1 MKYQSNLFESKVD
14 LQPKIYGVLKNYWE
28 SGDNSLWKEWSRI
41 LVWANDSGQDFPEN
55 KISLLEFDGEA
66 FIRTGDGKH
75 RQATKLGRAI
85 RQLLLGVRPDLDLDQ
100 QGKEFGD
107 FIQFLQGK
115 LSSQNNLELVSG
127 SQISKYYQ
135 KENTNTV
142 EGSEISKSC
151 MVGKSSST
159 FDIYTQN
166 PDTISLL
173 VRLDAGKVSARAL
186 VWKLTEPSDCIYLDR
201 IYSIINQDR
210 ELGQFITF
218 LEDKFPGKKI
228 LYYGKS
234 GLDTSKF
241 RVQLKNSLFT
251 KYPYLDSFD
260 YLYLDFEKYEYSE
273 GIIKN
278 LKDFFK
284 KKKEE
289 TSRLYKT
296 VRALNKGFLTTW
308 RNNELE
314 QDRLVFRLRNH
325 SSGLKTPLNSK
336 TIDPVKHIYVV
347 QASNEDALELLDS
360 GQKLS
365 EADLNSICQIVI
377 NSSYPPEQSDKIL
390 MSVLDRFIDERY
402 YFSFNRHLRDI
413 NSDDNLLLTIKKYKK
428 WINFKFYNNSKR
440 RLIRDGFLEK
450 FLELFP
456 EGLNKYLFFYLD
468 VYSGYNIDKKHLAS
482 KGGYTPAPE
491 GGYTPYGYKE
501 FSLWESQI
509 DIDYLFKIN
518 NQQRKDFY
526 IELFFDDLVKFQFKA
541 ITRYYMQKEDIKGL
555 KLIVDNIKNLEKL
568 DEFMWDFQYY
578 SDVMNIYEEL
588 RNSILDKC
596 AKYLDEKKPRS
607 TLRILNFLSE
617 KIKYDKTLRRRLLDD
632 LYSKGLD
639 GKILNQYIIKKE
651 LQDKFKLYPEKINLQ
666 RVAKDVRGRIKN
678 FWEFD
683 PDT

>member
-1 MKYQSNLFESKVD
+1 
-14 LQPKIYGVLKNYWE
+14 
-28 SGDNSLWKEWSRI
+28 
-41 LVWANDSGQDFPEN
+41 
-55 KISLLEFDGEA
+55 
-66 FIRTGDGKH
+66 
-75 RQATKLGRAI
+75 
-85 RQLLLGVRPDLDLDQ
+85 
-100 QGKEFGD
+100 
-107 FIQFLQGK
+107 
-115 LSSQNNLELVSG
+115 
-127 SQISKYYQ
+127 
-135 KENTNTV
+135 
-142 EGSEISKSC
+142 

-218 LEDKFPGKKI
+218 LEDKFPEKKI

-234 GLDTSKF
+234 GLDISKF

-314 QDRLVFRLRNH
+314 QDRLVFKLRDH
-325 SSGLKTPLNSK
+325 SSGLKTPQNSK

-347 QASNEDALELLDS
+347 KASTKDALELFNS

-365 EADLNSICQIVI
+365 EKDLDSICQIVI

-390 MSVLDRFIDERY
+390 MSILDRFIDERHY
-402 YFSFNRHLRDI
+402 YAFNRHLRDI

-428 WINFKFYNNSKR
+428 WINFKFYTYSKR
-440 RLIRDGFLEK
+440 RLIHYSGFLEK

-468 VYSGYNIDKKHLAS
+468 VYSGYNIDKKHLA
-482 KGGYTPAPE
+482 PE
-491 GGYTPYGYKE
+491 GGYTPYGNE
-501 FSLWESQI
+501 FSFWESEF
-509 DIDYLFKIN
+509 DIDFLFKID

-541 ITRYYMQKEDIKGL
+541 ITIYYTQKEDIKGL

-568 DEFMWDFQYY
+568 DDFLDGFQF
-578 SDVMNIYEEL
+578 SDDMNIYEEL

-596 AKYLDEKKPRS
+596 VKYLDEKKLS
-607 TLRILNFLSE
+607 YTLRILDFLSK
-617 KIKYDKTLRRRLLDD
+617 KIKYDRTLRKRLLDD
-632 LYSKGLD
+632 LYSKSLN
-639 GKILNQYIIKKE
+639 GKILNQYIIKKGA
-651 LQDKFKLYPEKINLQ
+651 QDKFKLYPQKTNLG
-666 RVAKDVRGRIKN
+666 RVAKDVRSRIKK
-678 FWEFD
+678 FVDYSE
-683 PDT
+683 

>member
-14 LQPKIYGVLKNYWE
+14 LQPKIYSVLKNYWE

-66 FIRTGDGKH
+66 SIRTGDGKH

-85 RQLLLGVRPDLDLDQ
+85 RQILLGVRPDLDLDQ

-127 SQISKYYQ
+127 PQISKYYQ
-135 KENTNTV
+135 KENTNSV

-166 PDTISLL
+166 PDNISLL
-173 VRLDAGKVSARAL
+173 VRLDAGKASARAL

-218 LEDKFPGKKI
+218 LEGEFPGKKI

-284 KKKEE
+284 KKKKE

-296 VRALNKGFLTTW
+296 VRALNKGFLTTS

-314 QDRLVFRLRNH
+314 QDRLVFRLRDH
-325 SSGLKTPLNSK
+325 SSGLKTPQNSK
-336 TIDPVKHIYVV
+336 TIDPVKHIYNVHL
-347 QASNEDALELLDS
+347 STKDILELFNS

-365 EADLNSICQIVI
+365 EGDLNSICQIVI
-377 NSSYPPEQSDKIL
+377 NSSYSPEQSDKIL
-390 MSVLDRFIDERY
+390 MSVLDRFIDEGY
-402 YFSFNRHLRDI
+402 YFSFNRRLGDI
-413 NSDDNLLLTIKKYKK
+413 SSDNNLLLTIKKYKK
-428 WINFKFYNNSKR
+428 WINFKFYISIER
-440 RLIRDGFLEK
+440 RLEFSGFFEK
-450 FLELFP
+450 FIELFP

-468 VYSGYNIDKKHLAS
+468 VHSGYNIDKKHLA
-482 KGGYTPAPE
+482 PI
-491 GGYTPYGYKE
+491 GGYTPYGE
-501 FSLWESQI
+501 FSIWQYEF
-509 DIDYLFKIN
+509 DIEYLFKIDN
-518 NQQRKDFY
+518 QRKDFY
-526 IELFFDDLVKFQFKA
+526 IELFFDDLMKLQVQA
-541 ITRYYMQKEDIKGL
+541 VTTYYAEKGDIKRL
-555 KLIVDNIKNLEKL
+555 KLIVDSIKSLDNLH
-568 DEFMWDFQYY
+568 EFMWNFRFFD
-578 SDVMNIYEEL
+578 DMNIFEEL

-596 AKYLDEKKPRS
+596 VKYLDEKKLYL
-607 TLRILNFLSE
+607 TMEILDFLSRQ
-617 KIKYDKTLRRRLLDD
+617 IKYNKTLRRRLLDD

-651 LQDKFKLYPEKINLQ
+651 LQDKFKLYPEKTNLI
-666 RVAKDVRGRIKN
+666 RVSKDVRSRIKKFAN
-678 FWEFD
+678 YGD
-683 PDT
+683 

>member
-66 FIRTGDGKH
+66 SIRTGDGKH

-314 QDRLVFRLRNH
+314 QDRLVFKLRDH
-325 SSGLKTPLNSK
+325 SSGLKTPQNSK

-347 QASNEDALELLDS
+347 KASTKDALELLDS

-365 EADLNSICQIVI
+365 EKDLDSICQIVI
-377 NSSYPPEQSDKIL
+377 NSSYPLEQSDKIL
-390 MSVLDRFIDERY
+390 MSILDRFIDERHY
-402 YFSFNRHLRDI
+402 YAFNRHLRDI

-428 WINFKFYNNSKR
+428 WINFKFYTYSKR
-440 RLIRDGFLEK
+440 RLIHSGFLEK

-482 KGGYTPAPE
+482 KGGYTP
-491 GGYTPYGYKE
+491 YGNE
-501 FSLWESQI
+501 FSFWESEF
-509 DIDYLFKIN
+509 DIDFLFKID
-518 NQQRKDFY
+518 NQQRQDFY

-541 ITRYYMQKEDIKGL
+541 ITIYYTQKKDIKRL
-555 KLIVDNIKNLEKL
+555 KLIVDNIKNLGKL
-568 DEFMWDFQYY
+568 YDFLDGFQF
-578 SDVMNIYEEL
+578 SDDMNIYEEL

-596 AKYLDEKKPRS
+596 AKYLDEKKLGY
-607 TLRILNFLSE
+607 TLGILDFLSK
-617 KIKYDKTLRRRLLDD
+617 KIKYDRTLRRRLLDD
-632 LYSKGLD
+632 LYSKGLN
-639 GKILNQYIIKKE
+639 GKILNQYIIKKGS
-651 LQDKFKLYPEKINLQ
+651 QDKFKLYPEKINLQ
-666 RVAKDVRGRIKN
+666 KVAKDVRKRIKN
-678 FWEFD
+678 FMDYGEFD
-683 PDT
+683 PDTYSGR